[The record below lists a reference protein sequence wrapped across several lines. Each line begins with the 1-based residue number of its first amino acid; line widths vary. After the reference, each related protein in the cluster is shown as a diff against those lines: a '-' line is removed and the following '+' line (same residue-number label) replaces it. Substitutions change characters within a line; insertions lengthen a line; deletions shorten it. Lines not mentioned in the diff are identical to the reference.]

1 MKPASLLIVEDDSL
15 LAQAY
20 KVFLKQL
27 PLEITIVG
35 TLASSIER
43 FDQLDPDIILLDLLL
58 PDGHGIELLRHVKNV
73 RPETV
78 VVVVTTESS
87 SESTRESILSGAEDY
102 LVKPLN
108 QERLTTT
115 VQNVLEKIRLKSAL
129 TKIQSALPSSPI
141 SSIIGQSAR
150 MQALYQIITNAARCD
165 AAVFIT
171 GESGTG
177 KELCAEAIHK
187 LSSRADKPLIAR
199 NCAAIPKD
207 LVESEIFG
215 HCKGAF
221 TGATKDREGAASLAH
236 GGTLFLDEICD
247 LDYDLQ
253 AKFLRFLQ
261 SGKYQP
267 VGSSEEL
274 TMDARIICATNK
286 NPMEQV
292 KLNRFREDLF
302 FRLYVLP
309 IEMPPLRE
317 REGDVTL
324 LAEYFLQNHCKEHPD
339 CDSCELSPQAVERLN
354 QYSWPGNVRQLE
366 NVIQNLLAQHPRQQI
381 SGRNVEEL
389 LQRMDTNL
397 DGFIAR
403 RKDNWHRLE
412 SVQNRQIRPLWE
424 EERDIIERAIL
435 LCEGNVQRAAEQLQI
450 DSSTIYRKRK
460 RWSETIS

>member
-1 MKPASLLIVEDDSL
+1 MKPAVLLIVEDDSL

-20 KVFLKQL
+20 KVFLKKM
-27 PLEITIVG
+27 PLEINIVG
-35 TLASSIER
+35 TLVSSIEQ
-43 FDQLDPDIILLDLLL
+43 FDQLQPDIVLLDLLL
-58 PDGHGIELLRHVKNV
+58 PDGHGIDLLRHAKNV
-73 RPETV
+73 KPETV
-78 VVVVTTESS
+78 VVVVTTEGG
-87 SESTRESILSGAEDY
+87 SESTREAILSGAEDY
-102 LVKPLN
+102 LLKPLN
-108 QERLTTT
+108 QDRLITT

-141 SSIIGQSAR
+141 PSIIGHSPR
-150 MQALYQIITNAARCD
+150 MQALYQIISNAARCD

-177 KELCAEAIHK
+177 KELCAEAIHT
-187 LSSRADKPLIAR
+187 LSSRSDKPLIAR

-221 TGATKDREGAASLAH
+221 TGATKDRQGAASLAH

-292 KLNRFREDLF
+292 RLNKFREDLF
-302 FRLYVLP
+302 YHLYVLP

-324 LAEYFLQNHCKEHPD
+324 LANYFQHNLSKDYPEG
-339 CDSCELSPQAVERLN
+339 DSSELSPQAIEQLN
-354 QYSWPGNVRQLE
+354 QYVWPGNVRQLE
-366 NVIQNLLAQHPRQQI
+366 NVVQNLMAQYPAQQI
-381 SGRNVEEL
+381 SGKSVEEL
-389 LQRMDTNL
+389 LRRLDTNL
-397 DGFIAR
+397 DSFIPR
-403 RKDNWHRLE
+403 QKDNRQRLD

-435 LCEGNVQRAAEQLQI
+435 LCEGNVQRAAKRLQI

-460 RWSETIS
+460 RWTEATY

>member
-1 MKPASLLIVEDDSL
+1 MKPVSLLIVEDDAL

-20 KVFLKQL
+20 KVFLNKM
-27 PLEITIVG
+27 PLEVEIVG
-35 TLASSIER
+35 TLAASLER
-43 FDQLDPDIILLDLLL
+43 FDQLQPDIILLDLLL
-58 PDGHGIELLRHVKNV
+58 PDGHGIELLRYAKNIN
-73 RPETV
+73 PDTV

-108 QERLTTT
+108 QERLITT
-115 VQNVLEKIRLKSAL
+115 VQNVLEMIRLKSAL
-129 TKIQSALPSSPI
+129 SEIQSALPSSPI
-141 SSIIGQSAR
+141 STIIGQSPR
-150 MQALYQIITNAARCD
+150 MQALYQIISNAARCD
-165 AAVFIT
+165 ASVFIT

-177 KELCAEAIHK
+177 KELCAEAIHR
-187 LSSRADKPLIAR
+187 LSARSDRPLIAR

-221 TGATKDREGAASLAH
+221 TGATKDRRGAASLAH

-267 VGSSEEL
+267 LGSSEEL

-292 KLNRFREDLF
+292 RLNRFREDLF
-302 FRLYVLP
+302 YRLYVLP

-317 REGDVTL
+317 RDGDITL
-324 LAEYFLQNHCKEHPD
+324 LAEYFLQKFTVEYQGD
-339 CDSCELSPQAVERLN
+339 EAATLSPQAMEQLN
-354 QYSWPGNVRQLE
+354 RYAWPGNVRQLE
-366 NVIQNLLAQHPRQQI
+366 NVIQSLVAQNPSQQI
-381 SGRNVEEL
+381 SGNSVEEL
-389 LQRMDTNL
+389 LRRMDLNL
-397 DGFIAR
+397 DNFISRQRDNR
-403 RKDNWHRLE
+403 RRAD

-435 LCEGNVQRAAEQLQI
+435 LCEGNIQQAAEQLHI

-460 RWSETIS
+460 RWIETTH